1 MFFAPLKGVWFI
13 RCTRIVRNFLIPPEK
28 PSGRQTSDTL
38 PPEFAMIDPKNF
50 EQVFDSLRRSVP
62 GGLAQGVE
70 KNLRAALSAALTR
83 LDLVTREELD
93 VQMQVLTRTRERLE
107 TLEKQVTE
115 LERRLAGK

>member
-1 MFFAPLKGVWFI
+1 
-13 RCTRIVRNFLIPPEK
+13 
-28 PSGRQTSDTL
+28 
-38 PPEFAMIDPKNF
+38 MIDPKNF

-62 GGLAQGVE
+62 GGFAQDVE

-93 VQMQVLTRTRERLE
+93 IQMQVLTRTRERLE
-107 TLEKQVTE
+107 TLEKQVTD